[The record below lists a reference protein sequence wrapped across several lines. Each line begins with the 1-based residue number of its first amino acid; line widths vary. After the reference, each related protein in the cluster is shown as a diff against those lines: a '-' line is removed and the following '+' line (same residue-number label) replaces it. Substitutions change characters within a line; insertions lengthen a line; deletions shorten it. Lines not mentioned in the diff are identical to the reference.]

1 MPDRH
6 PYKRG
11 EVVLVQFPFSGPGGK
26 IDRPAVILSTDSY
39 HDDWDELLLA
49 AITSRPPRTTR
60 TTDCALQDW
69 KTAGLHQPS
78 WVRSHMATVHRTL
91 IIIRKLG
98 NLTAREL
105 HAIEGCLRDSL
116 GL

>member
-1 MPDRH
+1 MATRH
-6 PYKRG
+6 SYKRG
-11 EVVLVQFPFSGPGGK
+11 DVVLVQFPFSGPGGTK
-26 IDRPAVILSTDSY
+26 DRPAVVVSTGSY
-39 HDDWDELLLA
+39 HDDWDELLVA

-60 TTDCALQDW
+60 TADCALQDW

-78 WVRSHMATVHRTL
+78 WVRSHMATVHRT

-98 NLTAREL
+98 NLTARDL
-105 HAIEGCLRDSL
+105 HAVEGCLRDSL

>member
-1 MPDRH
+1 MAARH

-26 IDRPAVILSTDSY
+26 KDRPAVVVSTCTY
-39 HDDWDELLLA
+39 HDDWDELLIA
-49 AITSRPPRTTR
+49 AVTSRRPRTTR
-60 TTDCALQDW
+60 TTDCALQDS

-78 WVRSHMATVHRTL
+78 WVRSHMATVQRTL
-91 IIIRKLG
+91 IIRKLG
-98 NLTAREL
+98 NPTARDL
-105 HAIEGCLRDSL
+105 HAVEGCLRDSL

>member
-1 MPDRH
+1 MAARH
-6 PYKRG
+6 PYQRG

-26 IDRPAVILSTDSY
+26 KDRPAVVVSTDTY
-39 HDDWDELLLA
+39 QEDWDEVLVA

-78 WVRSHMATVHRTL
+78 WVRSHLATVQRTL
-91 IIIRKLG
+91 ILRKLG
-98 NLTAREL
+98 DLTARDL
-105 HAIEGCLRDSL
+105 QAVEGCLRLSL

>member
-1 MPDRH
+1 MAARH

-11 EVVLVQFPFSGPGGK
+11 DVLLVQFPFSGPGGK
-26 IDRPAVILSTDSY
+26 KDRPAVVVSTDAY
-39 HDDWDELLLA
+39 HDDWDELLVA

-69 KTAGLHQPS
+69 KTAGLHQTS
-78 WVRSHMATVHRTL
+78 WVRSHMATVQRTL
-91 IIIRKLG
+91 IMRKLG
-98 NLTAREL
+98 NLTARDL
-105 HAIEGCLRDSL
+105 HTVEGCLRDSV